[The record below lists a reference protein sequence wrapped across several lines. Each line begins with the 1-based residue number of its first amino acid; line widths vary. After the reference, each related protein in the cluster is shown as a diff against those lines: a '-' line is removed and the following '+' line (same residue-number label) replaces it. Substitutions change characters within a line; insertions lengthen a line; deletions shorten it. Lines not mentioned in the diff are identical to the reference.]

1 MERSEGYAG
10 RMVPLSGTV
19 WICVG
24 SGDLDRGNFPG
35 GSAPVSCC
43 IFAHWL
49 RLCLYAQVGKEDI
62 MKIVVVKSPKFLA
75 GLLRMLFGM
84 KE

>member
-1 MERSEGYAG
+1 
-10 RMVPLSGTV
+10 MVPFPWAMCV
-19 WICVG
+19 CVG

-35 GSAPVSCC
+35 GGAPVSCC

-49 RLCLYAQVGKEDI
+49 RLYLYAQVGKEDI

-75 GLLRMLFGM
+75 GLLRLLFGM